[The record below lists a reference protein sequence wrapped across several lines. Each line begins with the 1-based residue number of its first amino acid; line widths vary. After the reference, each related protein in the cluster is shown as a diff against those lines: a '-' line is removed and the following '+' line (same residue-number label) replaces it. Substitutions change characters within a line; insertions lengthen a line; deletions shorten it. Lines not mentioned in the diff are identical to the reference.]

1 MDPDAVNPA
10 YGTRLVLAPTRRAE
24 PASENHPQVALDPVS
39 DPSERQ
45 ISQHYASFLAQL
57 VATKDQHPQ
66 TRERRRAGPNEA
78 LAAYWASVAL
88 TAR

>member
-1 MDPDAVNPA
+1 LRQPDATSLRAGPDS
-10 YGTRLVLAPTRRAE
+10 AE
-24 PASENHPQVALDPVS
+24 PASENHAQVALDPVS

-45 ISQHYASFLAQL
+45 ISQHYAPFLAQL